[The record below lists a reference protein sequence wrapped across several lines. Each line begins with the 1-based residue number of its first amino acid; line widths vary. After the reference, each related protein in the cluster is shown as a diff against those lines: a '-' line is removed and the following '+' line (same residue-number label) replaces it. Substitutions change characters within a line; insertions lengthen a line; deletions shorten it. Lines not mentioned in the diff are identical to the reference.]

1 MIAIPEFFRPEGM
14 TELVFLVLVATSF
27 LGSLITV
34 AFGIG
39 GGGLLLAVMATLVPV
54 GALIPT
60 HGVIQV
66 ASNIGRAAMTIR
78 HVFWPAL
85 PMFTI
90 GSIVGALAGGAV
102 AINLPAAWV
111 QIGIGAFVTWSVLGK
126 PPKGVRDWP
135 LLVGTISS
143 FLTMFFG
150 ATGLFVATYTKSQ
163 ELPRHAHVAT
173 HAALM
178 TVQHG
183 VKSITFG
190 LLGFAFAE
198 WWPFIIAMMIAG
210 FAGTTAGLQL
220 LNRIDDNR
228 FKFALDAVLLLLSAR
243 LIYAGVMDLWSG
255 SR

>member
-1 MIAIPEFFRPEGM
+1 MIAIPDLLLPEGM
-14 TELVFLVLVATSF
+14 TDLVFLALISTSF

-54 GALIPT
+54 SALIPT

-66 ASNIGRAAMTIR
+66 ASNLGRAAMTFR
-78 HVFWPAL
+78 HIFWPAL
-85 PMFTI
+85 PMFTL
-90 GSIVGALAGGAV
+90 GSLVGALAGGAV
-102 AINLPAAWV
+102 VVNLPAAWV
-111 QIGIGAFVTWSVLGK
+111 QIGIGAFVMWSVLGR
-126 PPKGVRDWP
+126 PPRGVRDWP
-135 LLVGTISS
+135 LLVGAVSS

-173 HAALM
+173 HATLM

-183 VKSITFG
+183 VKSVTFG

-198 WWPFIIAMMIAG
+198 WWPFIVAMMLAG
-210 FAGTTAGLQL
+210 FAGTTVGLQL
-220 LNRIDDNR
+220 LHRIDDRR
-228 FKFALDAVLLLLSAR
+228 FRYALDTVLLLLSAR
-243 LIYAGVMDLWSG
+243 LIYAGVTDLWSG
-255 SR
+255 R